1 VLQWHMSMHVVHD
14 FCGDLDTHPATT
26 PEQPHNSRSP
36 QVHARTSMH
45 VGLTAGHRGSQKG
58 VSYLQ
63 VDGEPWKQAIPT
75 KDGEHFTVG
84 GPPAAEACRCQSH
97 LL

>member
-1 VLQWHMSMHVVHD
+1 MQRHYNTV
-14 FCGDLDTHPATT
+14 
-26 PEQPHNSRSP
+26 PH
-36 QVHARTSMH
+36 VHAGTLLSVR
-45 VGLTAGHRGSQKG
+45 LTAGHRGSQKG

-84 GPPAAEACRCQSH
+84 SGPYRSYATALSACHMCT
-97 LL
+97 